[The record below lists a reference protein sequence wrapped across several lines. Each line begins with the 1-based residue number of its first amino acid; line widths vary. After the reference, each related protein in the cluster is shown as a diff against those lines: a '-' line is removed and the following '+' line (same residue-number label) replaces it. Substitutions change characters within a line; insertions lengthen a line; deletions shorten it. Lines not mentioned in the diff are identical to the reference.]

1 MSEATE
7 HWRLFVALPVP
18 ESVRGAIAASQDA
31 LRQKLAPGSV
41 RWSPADQLH
50 LTLRFLGEVD
60 ASRVTDV
67 TNDLQTACAL
77 LPAFDL
83 VASGLD
89 FFPHAQKPRV
99 LWVGVTDAGAALQ
112 NLWAA
117 VQAATNPYTDEP
129 PEARYVGHV
138 TIGRVKFL
146 QPPDRSVLA
155 AQAGRMARHEFGRW
169 TADHAVLMR
178 SELAAQGA
186 RHTVLAY
193 CPFSAT
199 RRL

>member
-1 MSEATE
+1 MPEAAE

-18 ESVRGAIAASQDA
+18 ESVRGAIAAGQDE

-41 RWSPADQLH
+41 RWTPAEQLH
-50 LTLRFLGEVD
+50 LTLRFLGDVD
-60 ASRVTDV
+60 VGRAA
-67 TNDLQTACAL
+67 DLTKNLQAACAPW
-77 LPAFDL
+77 PAFDL

-99 LWVGVTDAGAALQ
+99 LWVGVADAGAALQ
-112 NLWAA
+112 SLWAA

-138 TIGRVKFL
+138 TIGRVKYL

-169 TADHAVLMR
+169 TADHIVLMR
-178 SELAAQGA
+178 SELFAQGA
-186 RHTVLAY
+186 RHTVLAR

>member
-1 MSEATE
+1 MAEATE

-18 ESVRGAIAASQDA
+18 ESVRGAIAAGQDE

-41 RWSPADQLH
+41 RWTPADQLH

-60 ASRVTDV
+60 AGRVTDL
-67 TNDLQTACAL
+67 TNDLQTACAP

-99 LWVGVTDAGAALQ
+99 LWVGVADAGAALL

-117 VQAATNPYTDEP
+117 ALAATNPYAAEV
-129 PEARYVGHV
+129 PESQYVGHI
-138 TIGRVKFL
+138 TIGRVKYL
-146 QPPDRSVLA
+146 QPADRSALA
-155 AQAGRMARHEFGRW
+155 AQPGRMGRHEFGRW
-169 TADHAVLMR
+169 TADYAVLMR
-178 SELAAQGA
+178 SQLSASGA
-186 RHTVLAY
+186 RHTVLAR
-193 CPFSAT
+193 CPFSLT